1 MALEGSL
8 SLNEAWYG
16 YSLAW
21 KFFDLGCALR
31 TGVLLDTG
39 CQLLEQAALGEGKG
53 HAGTSVVQ
61 GMSSQGPCS
70 AGLQERRA
78 LW

>member
-1 MALEGSL
+1 M
-8 SLNEAWYG
+8 
-16 YSLAW
+16 
-21 KFFDLGCALR
+21 
-31 TGVLLDTG
+31 LLDTG